1 MTRSA
6 RIVHGLWLALA
17 AWLAAQCVLQLS
29 REPLP
34 ASAPSHDEAPLAGLL
49 VGHWQPA
56 VPSGDIPLTRLP
68 IQYLGGLKAEP
79 LRATVVVL
87 RYDQQV
93 RTLGR
98 GQRLAPGIVLQD
110 IDDKGLIFDN
120 QGRRER
126 LPWPPRPAVTGF
138 KRQG

>member
-1 MTRSA
+1 MSLASRLLTG
-6 RIVHGLWLALA
+6 GLLTLAG
-17 AWLAAQCVLQLS
+17 WLAAQCVLQLARQPQLAS
-29 REPLP
+29 P
-34 ASAPSHDEAPLAGLL
+34 ALAVEAPLPGLL
-49 VGHWQPA
+49 VGAWQPLSDDGA
-56 VPSGDIPLTRLP
+56 IALTRLP
-68 IQYLGGLKAEP
+68 LQYLGGLKAKP
-79 LRATVVVL
+79 LSASVVVL
-87 RYDQQV
+87 RYGQQV

-110 IDDKGLIFDN
+110 IDADGLIFDN

>member
-1 MTRSA
+1 MISPGRVLDGVLLS
-6 RIVHGLWLALA
+6 LAG
-17 AWLAAQCVLQLS
+17 WLAAQCVLLAA

-34 ASAPSHDEAPLAGLL
+34 ALAAAPHTVALPGLL
-49 VGHWQPA
+49 VGHWQAPPA
-56 VPSGDIPLTRLP
+56 TDALPLTRLP
-68 IQYLGGLKAEP
+68 VQYLGGLKALP
-79 LRATVVVL
+79 VSATVVVL
-87 RYDQQV
+87 RYEQAV
-93 RTLGR
+93 RTYIR

-110 IDDKGLIFDN
+110 IDDDGLVFDN

>member
-1 MTRSA
+1 MSLGARLFSA
-6 RIVHGLWLALA
+6 GLLALA
-17 AWLAAQCVLQLS
+17 GWLAAQCVLQLG
-29 REPLP
+29 RGPQPARPAELADRPLP
-34 ASAPSHDEAPLAGLL
+34 GLL
-49 VGHWQPA
+49 VGHWQPPVETGVIA
-56 VPSGDIPLTRLP
+56 LTRLP
-68 IQYLGGLKAEP
+68 LQYLGGLKAQP
-79 LRATVVVL
+79 LSASVVVL
-87 RYDQQV
+87 RYGQQV

-110 IDDKGLIFDN
+110 IDSDGLIFDN

>member
-1 MTRSA
+1 VSLASRLFTG
-6 RIVHGLWLALA
+6 GLLTLAG
-17 AWLAAQCVLQLS
+17 WLAAQCVLQLGRQPHPAS
-29 REPLP
+29 PPAAADAPLP
-34 ASAPSHDEAPLAGLL
+34 GLL
-49 VGHWQPA
+49 IGHWLAPRDDGA
-56 VPSGDIPLTRLP
+56 IALTRLP
-68 IQYLGGLKAEP
+68 LQYLGGLKAQP
-79 LRATVVVL
+79 LSASVVVL
-87 RYDQQV
+87 RYGQQV

-110 IDDKGLIFDN
+110 IDADGLIFDN

>member
-1 MTRSA
+1 MSTPSRLLGVA
-6 RIVHGLWLALA
+6 LLTLAGWLAG
-17 AWLAAQCVLQLS
+17 QCVLQLS

-34 ASAPSHDEAPLAGLL
+34 ARAPSLAELPLPGLL
-49 VGHWQPA
+49 VGHWQAPA
-56 VPSGDIPLTRLP
+56 DDGLIPLTRLP
-68 IQYLGGLKAEP
+68 LQYLGGLKAKP
-79 LRATVVVL
+79 LSATVVVL
-87 RYDQQV
+87 RYGQQTRSLV
-93 RTLGR
+93 R

-110 IDDKGLIFDN
+110 IDADGLIFNN

>member
-1 MTRSA
+1 LIRLTP
-6 RIVHGLWLALA
+6 VLGGLWLTLA
-17 AWLAAQCVLQLS
+17 AWLAAQCVLQLGRES
-29 REPLP
+29 RL
-34 ASAPSHDEAPLAGLL
+34 ASPTVKAEVAVPGLL

-56 VPSGDIPLTRLP
+56 ADSGVLPLTRLP
-68 IQYLGGLKAEP
+68 LVYLGGLKAEP
-79 LRATVVVL
+79 LSATVVVL
-87 RYDQQV
+87 RYGQQV

-98 GQRLAPGIVLQD
+98 GQHLAPGIVLQD
-110 IDDKGLIFDN
+110 IDRDGLIFDN